1 MKVKSSIQALNN
13 LLLGGFKIGSLNL
26 VYGKPG
32 VGKTTMMMSV
42 IPDFISK
49 EGEAIVVDT
58 EQGWSEERLRQILE
72 KRKCARGLSYTK
84 VYKATSMAEQHK
96 IITKTIDEDIESND
110 WNPKVIIVDSMV
122 AYYHSQLL
130 EVPTTYLAAKAR
142 ELQGKLSIE
151 INSLLKIASSYDA
164 VVLVTTWT
172 KSGVSEK
179 IGSKEKEDLLNNA
192 KSGKPIED
200 IEGAFGAIGYGFIGG
215 QHLAYMAKSIIRIS
229 STNISNITKAVIL
242 EKALDA
248 PTPFVSFINIGES
261 GVQDF
266 DEGKVFPLGE
276 AIAALLSKE

>member
-1 MKVKSSIQALNN
+1 MKVKTSIQALNN

-32 VGKTTMMMSV
+32 VGKTTMMMSI
-42 IPDFISK
+42 IPDFIGK

-58 EQGWSEERLRQILE
+58 EQGWSEERLRQIFE
-72 KRKCARGLSYTK
+72 KRKCSRGLSYTK
-84 VYKATSMAEQHK
+84 IYKATSMAEQHK
-96 IITKTIDEDIESND
+96 IITKILEEDIESND
-110 WNPKVIIVDSMV
+110 WNPKIIIVDSIV
-122 AYYHSQLL
+122 AHYHSQLL
-130 EVPTTYLAAKAR
+130 EVPITYLATKAR

-164 VVLVTTWT
+164 VVLITTWT

-179 IGSKEKEDLLNNA
+179 MGLKEKEELLNNA

-200 IEGAFGAIGYGFIGG
+200 VEGAFGAIGYGFIGG

-229 STNISNITKAVIL
+229 STNISNNTKAVIL

-248 PTPFVSFINIGES
+248 PTPSVSFIDISES
-261 GVQDF
+261 GIQDF
-266 DEGKVFPLGE
+266 NEGKVFQLGE

>member
-1 MKVKSSIQALNN
+1 MKVKTSVQALNN

-32 VGKTTMMMSV
+32 VGKTTMMMSI

-49 EGEAIVVDT
+49 EGEALVVDT
-58 EQGWSEERLRQILE
+58 EQGWAEERLKQILE
-72 KRKCARGLSYTK
+72 KRKCSKGINSTK
-84 VYKATSMAEQHK
+84 LYRATSMAEQHK
-96 IITKTIDEDIESND
+96 IITKTLDEDIESND
-110 WNPKVIIVDSMV
+110 WSPKVIIVDSMV

-130 EVPTTYLAAKAR
+130 EVPMAYLATKAR
-142 ELQGKLSIE
+142 ELQGKLSVE
-151 INSLLKIASSYDA
+151 INSLLKIASSYEA

-172 KSGVSEK
+172 KSGIGEK
-179 IGSKEKEDLLNNA
+179 IGLKEKEELLSNA
-192 KSGKPIED
+192 KAGKPIED

-229 STNISNITKAVIL
+229 PTNISNITKAVIL

-266 DEGKVFPLGE
+266 NDGKVFPLGE